1 MIGELFT
8 GAAIKNISKT
18 KIESII
24 IPIPSFEIQ
33 LEIVERLDFI
43 LETCTRTSRQ
53 KIKELRQLNEL
64 RFQTPVVFG
73 APLQTLGEVC
83 EFKNGYA
90 FKSAD
95 FQEKNETNVGIIQI
109 KSIQNGY
116 IGDSKITEY
125 TTRDDKFKKFE
136 VVLGDIL
143 ISLSGSAGSIGKLGI
158 YTLDKVSYLNQR
170 VAKIVCKQVNPKF
183 MYYWYMSCG
192 IENKVLESANGTA
205 QQNISIGELAD
216 FKMPIP
222 SLEQQQE
229 IVEFCEAND
238 GLIHQLEQEIYK
250 NETFAHVFVNAGV
263 EGGNHSA
270 DKKRKHAD
278 I

>member
-1 MIGELFT
+1 M
-8 GAAIKNISKT
+8 
-18 KIESII
+18 
-24 IPIPSFEIQ
+24 
-33 LEIVERLDFI
+33 
-43 LETCTRTSRQ
+43 
-53 KIKELRQLNEL
+53 
-64 RFQTPVVFG
+64 
-73 APLQTLGEVC
+73 
-83 EFKNGYA
+83 
-90 FKSAD
+90 
-95 FQEKNETNVGIIQI
+95 GIIQI

-158 YTLDKVSYLNQR
+158 YTLDKASYLNQR
-170 VAKIVCKQVNPKF
+170 VAKIVCKRVNPKF

-238 GLIHQLEQEIYK
+238 GLIHQLEQEIDK
-250 NETFAHVFVNAGV
+250 NETFAHVFVNAV
-263 EGGNHSA
+263 VKGGNHSA
-270 DKKRKHAD
+270 DKKRKHAH